1 MKKLLALAACAV
13 LLLSL
18 FPSAMA
24 EKDLEPAHLTFW
36 KSPHVANEDEVW
48 ANVIAGFNE
57 IYPQITV
64 EFLAV
69 PWDSVNEKEMAAF
82 ASHNP
87 PDISFQVEQ
96 FQVYAEAGCLVDLNQ
111 YMTAEKKAGYN
122 QSVLDYCT
130 YEGQQMG
137 IPFGAADSLMF
148 YNKDIFAAEGIT
160 ELPTTWEEMI
170 EVAQKCTKD
179 TDGDGA
185 IDQWG
190 LLLKTRPRCDMWQ
203 GVTYI
208 QQSGAELW
216 NETRDNIGF
225 NNEAGIRGL
234 QMYADLF
241 NKYQVVPPIDTFSS
255 EEEEKSAFYDGHI
268 AMWPDQVN
276 EYGNILNGN
285 PSLNLGA
292 FLIPAGPAEDEAQA
306 HWSFGN
312 IGMLSIAADSKYPD
326 QAWVFLEY
334 ITQPDVERG
343 IVASINAFSPQLAT
357 NEGLYAG
364 SEIMSLAA
372 DGIRVMQCSPSSKYF
387 QGMWDGVRTML
398 ESLARG
404 AATPEEAIAELETK
418 LAVLAE

>member
-1 MKKLLALAACAV
+1 MKRFVSLILCAV
-13 LLLSL
+13 LFLTLI
-18 FPSAMA
+18 PSAVA
-24 EKDLEPAHLTFW
+24 EKELEPAHLTFW
-36 KSPHVANEDEVW
+36 KSPHSANEEEVW
-48 ANVIAGFNE
+48 AGVIAGFNE
-57 IYPQITV
+57 KYPQITV
-64 EFLAV
+64 EFLSV

-82 ASHNP
+82 SSHNP

-96 FQVYAEAGCLVDLNQ
+96 FQVYAEAGCLVDLSKYISEEQ
-111 YMTAEKKAGYN
+111 KAGYN
-122 QSVLDYCT
+122 ASVLDYCT
-130 YEGQQMG
+130 YDGKLVG

-160 ELPTTWEEMI
+160 KLPETWEEMI
-170 EVAQKCTKD
+170 DVAQKCTKD
-179 TDGDGA
+179 TDGDGQ

-190 LLLKTRPRCDMWQ
+190 LLLKTCPRCDMWQ

-208 QQSGAELW
+208 QQSGANLW

-234 QMYADLF
+234 QLYADLF
-241 NKYQVVPPIDTFSS
+241 NKYKVVPPIDTFSS

-268 AMWPDQVN
+268 AMWPDQVT
-276 EYGNILNGN
+276 EYGNILGGN
-285 PSLNLGA
+285 PELNLGA

-312 IGMLSIAADSKYPD
+312 IGMLSIATDSKYPE
-326 QAWVFLEY
+326 QAWAFVEY
-334 ITQPDVERG
+334 ITQPEIERVLIRG
-343 IVASINAFSPQLAT
+343 INAFSPQLAT
-357 NEGLYAG
+357 NEGLYEG
-364 SEIMSLAA
+364 NEIMQFAA
-372 DGIRVMQCSPSSKYF
+372 DGIRVMQCSPASKYF

-418 LAVLAE
+418 LAMLAE